1 MCVWKQERMSQVENE
16 RFIKHGNFM
25 GDALKNDLART
36 VIILVILCVI
46 MGIARPQTFLT
57 SGNLINLLSQISTNG
72 VYVMGLFCA
81 ILTGGINI
89 SIGSVAAF
97 TSLLTAIMLV
107 DGNTFTGNVFVAIA
121 AGLLIS
127 VVIGLIAGY
136 FVAELGLQAYIV
148 TLALQVVLRGL
159 TMVVSQGVP
168 VSRLGNAFSYIG
180 VKYLGPVP
188 INVIIMLLLFAVF
201 YYMLEH
207 TSFGRHMYAIGGN
220 MEAARLS
227 GIKTK
232 KVLYLVYI
240 IGSLMA
246 AISGLI
252 LASRVNSATPTAGQG
267 AEMDAIAA
275 AVIGGASLKGG
286 KGTVLGALLGVIIIG
301 VLNNGLVLLGI
312 DVYWTQVVKGAIIII
327 AVSADAISAKKNQK

>member
-1 MCVWKQERMSQVENE
+1 MAVKREN
-16 RFIKHGNFM
+16 FVK
-25 GDALKNDLART
+25 DALKNDLTRT

-46 MGIARPQTFLT
+46 MGITCPQTFLT
-57 SGNLINLLSQISTNG
+57 SSNLINLLSQISTNG
-72 VYVMGLFCA
+72 IYVMGLFCA

-97 TSLLTAIMLV
+97 TSLITANMLV
-107 DGNTFTGNVFVAIA
+107 SSNAFANNVFAAII
-121 AGLLIS
+121 AGMAIS
-127 VVIGLIAGY
+127 IVIGIVAGY
-136 FVAELGLQAYIV
+136 FIAELGLQPYIV
-148 TLALQVVLRGL
+148 TLALQVMLRGL

-168 VSRLGNAFSYIG
+168 VSRLGAAFSYIG
-180 VKYLGPVP
+180 VKYLGPIP
-188 INVIIMLLLFAVF
+188 INVIIMLVLFAIF
-201 YYMLEH
+201 YYVVEH
-207 TSFGRHMYAIGGN
+207 TSFGRHLYAIGGN
-220 MEAARLS
+220 KEAARLS
-227 GIKTK
+227 GINIK

-246 AISGLI
+246 AMSGMI

-286 KGTVLGALLGVIIIG
+286 KGSIVGALLGAIIIG

-327 AVSADAISAKKNQK
+327 AVSADAISVKKSEQ